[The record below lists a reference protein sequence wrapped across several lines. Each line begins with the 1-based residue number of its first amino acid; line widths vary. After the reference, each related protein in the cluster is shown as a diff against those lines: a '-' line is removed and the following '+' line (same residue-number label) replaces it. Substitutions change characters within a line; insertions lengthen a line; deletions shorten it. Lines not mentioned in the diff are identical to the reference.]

1 MRSEHLSSRPPA
13 VTRSSLTI
21 TRLNLSRRL
30 LYRRLQRPYRRLQR
44 LYRRLQRLYRRG
56 SRRSRRRRRSV
67 ANIPVRCSQRL
78 SGAFHVAESRTPSDM
93 MVALSLLHGAHRDEP
108 RAGRRMTSR

>member
-21 TRLNLSRRL
+21 TRLNLSRHL
-30 LYRRLQRPYRRLQR
+30 LYRRLQRP
-44 LYRRLQRLYRRG
+44 YRRLQRLYRRG

-67 ANIPVRCSQRL
+67 ANIPVRCSQSL